1 VATTDLATTQ
11 FICIDRWRRCTNY
24 WCDVNCRHNPSYC
37 PRSFCRGQAV
47 APPIPPPP
55 PPAPLPVTRDPK
67 CLAGLVGVY
76 YSSATNRGDDQSV
89 KGSSVCCP
97 ASCGTCG
104 GLGCKDRPGGKDAC
118 CADHLH
124 ANSGSCKRNMP
135 PCIGVDMSTTK
146 TTELDAVE
154 GAAPATTE
162 LDSDTSVATTD
173 LATTQFI
180 CIDRWRRCTNYWCD
194 VNCRHNPSYCPRSF
208 CRGQAVAPPI
218 PPPPPPAPLP
228 VTRDPKCLAGLV
240 GVYYSSATNR
250 GDDQSVK
257 GSSVC
262 CPASCGTCG
271 GLGCKDRPGG
281 KDACC
286 SDKVFEGGRECA
298 NSMAPCRF
306 VDI

>member
-1 VATTDLATTQ
+1 MGGVAANMPSNSAFVAAIAGALLMAAMIVVVFNKDHADSGPLGSATTLSSSTELVAIPLDSDASVATTDLAATQ

-55 PPAPLPVTRDPK
+55 PPAPLPVTTDPK
-67 CLAGLVGVY
+67 CLTGLVGVY

-89 KGSSVCCP
+89 KGSSICCP
-97 ASCGTCG
+97 S
-104 GLGCKDRPGGKDAC
+104 
-118 CADHLH
+118 
-124 ANSGSCKRNMP
+124 
-135 PCIGVDMSTTK
+135 
-146 TTELDAVE
+146 
-154 GAAPATTE
+154 
-162 LDSDTSVATTD
+162 
-173 LATTQFI
+173 
-180 CIDRWRRCTNYWCD
+180 
-194 VNCRHNPSYCPRSF
+194 
-208 CRGQAVAPPI
+208 
-218 PPPPPPAPLP
+218 
-228 VTRDPKCLAGLV
+228 
-240 GVYYSSATNR
+240 
-250 GDDQSVK
+250 
-257 GSSVC
+257 
-262 CPASCGTCG
+262 SCGTCG